1 MAAPEFR
8 HPAPDRFVVGTV
20 GEPGQRTFY
29 LQARSGSVL
38 TSVVV
43 EKSQVSLLADRLD
56 ELLDSVVRR
65 AGETTTVPS
74 ATPQKVD
81 DLAPLELP
89 LEEEFRAG
97 TLALAWIGET
107 EQVEIIASESLEDD
121 DTAPSLVVHLTG
133 AQARSFVARARA
145 VISAGRPPCPL
156 CAQPLDPQGHIC
168 PRQNG
173 YHRRS

>member
-1 MAAPEFR
+1 VAAPEFR